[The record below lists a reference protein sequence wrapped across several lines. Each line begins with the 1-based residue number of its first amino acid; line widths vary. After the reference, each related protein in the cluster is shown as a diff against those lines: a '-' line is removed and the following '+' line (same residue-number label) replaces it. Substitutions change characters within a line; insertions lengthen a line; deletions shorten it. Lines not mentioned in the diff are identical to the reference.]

1 MGCLLSREKPPID
14 SRKTNTLEIE
24 IQSHNNGMGD
34 PEFTEVQ
41 KQLVKTTW
49 DVVRDDI
56 SKVGVITFLRFVSYI
71 YDFLLLKICFVSLV
85 FYYYY
90 YFFNAIFAI
99 QSSSQSQTFV
109 YNMHVHIHVLTLI
122 NLTIGLYST
131 CAYGLRNTVGLTL
144 RYWGCTS
151 FDKTSKKKTV
161 KKKTVNESSGVEE
174 STQIVSAEFQ
184 NEMFQSMIKFIQYYP
199 LTNIKERNVQFQ
211 G

>member
-1 MGCLLSREKPPID
+1 MLSGMIFLKSELLLS
-14 SRKTNTLEIE
+14 SGL
-24 IQSHNNGMGD
+24 S
-34 PEFTEVQ
+34 
-41 KQLVKTTW
+41 
-49 DVVRDDI
+49 
-56 SKVGVITFLRFVSYI
+56 VIFMIFCCWKFVLFLWF
-71 YDFLLLKICFVSLV
+71 FL
-85 FYYYY
+85 YYY

-161 KKKTVNESSGVEE
+161 NESSGVEE